1 MRQLG
6 KERRCCW
13 GCELDPSRTIGA
25 EQALGQGAVKEA
37 IFVCLVEAK
46 TKKDGLEEKR
56 SELFGMG
63 SEIEMGINGEEI
75 CRGGDG
81 GR

>member
-1 MRQLG
+1 M
-6 KERRCCW
+6 KE
-13 GCELDPSRTIGA
+13 G
-25 EQALGQGAVKEA
+25 
-37 IFVCLVEAK
+37 IFVRLVEAK
-46 TKKDGLEEKR
+46 TKKDRLEEKRREEKR

-63 SEIEMGINGEEI
+63 SEIEMGINGDEI